1 MQFWEFIF
9 KPTSFIVLIV
19 IISMYFLFMK
29 YSKSFKLVLNI
40 IKNAFK
46 ILFKKNKKIEKV
58 ELHYFNKTVFTNS
71 YFIINFNFENAIWFK
86 FKGITT
92 KSRSG
97 EIVFDIE
104 NLKQTQIILIVQGF
118 FRKKVYKIEVI
129 PEVEFNS
136 ENFKLQLHQI
146 ENVSKKTNLFPLK
159 LIERI
164 LKFKPRF
171 ILIKRNN
178 PIVLQKNV
186 DIKLTSYNQNNFL

>member
-19 IISMYFLFMK
+19 IISMYFLFIK

-159 LIERI
+159 LNERI
-164 LKFKPRF
+164 
-171 ILIKRNN
+171 
-178 PIVLQKNV
+178 
-186 DIKLTSYNQNNFL
+186 